1 MAILTSDDAVCSFIE
16 LLIIDV
22 CEFFNIG
29 KPMTSSQ
36 IIQTAR
42 LIFFDYSALKPED
55 VKKCFEQGKK
65 GLYGKIYDR
74 LDGGVLFDWLDNYK
88 LNRTNEIIQHRINEL
103 NNHNAEI
110 KKPIYIKNSESIE
123 KIKEIRKNLEQK
135 LTKDRIDYI
144 ENRFQKNVEKS
155 EEDILV
161 QKWLRYFDRKMIKQ
175 GKSFIATRWGIMNQ
189 EQYAMFRLKKYRA
202 CQSKKT

>member
-1 MAILTSDDAVCSFIE
+1 
-16 LLIIDV
+16 
-22 CEFFNIG
+22 
-29 KPMTSSQ
+29 MTSSQ

-110 KKPIYIKNSESIE
+110 KKPIAIKNSESIE

-161 QKWLRYFDRKMIKQ
+161 QKWLRYFERKMIKQ

-202 CQSKKT
+202 CQPKKT